1 MIAFVSEITRLV
13 HLELNAKRLV
23 GLFIGCVVS
32 YCGLLRT
39 YKDSY
44 LGLVIEARDQSQRTP
59 QRQRSIGNWR
69 QTPRPALPVSFCQT
83 GDLSW
88 NM

>member
-1 MIAFVSEITRLV
+1 MIAFVSESTRLV

-44 LGLVIEARDQSQRTP
+44 LGLVIRT
-59 QRQRSIGNWR
+59 SSG
-69 QTPRPALPVSFCQT
+69 TRPISAYTSTSAF
-83 GDLSW
+83 DL
-88 NM
+88 